1 MPNHQASEQML
12 GYLYQVRYALA
23 LLLENDNSDCQIS
36 IEKFDD
42 VAFSKDD
49 IPIQLIQLKHH
60 IQHQGNLADASTD
73 MWRTIK
79 VWLDA
84 ISETPDILDG
94 TNFLIITT
102 ATAPIDSAA
111 FLLKKDS
118 NRNPDTAYEKLKT
131 VCFSSVNQAHQRYYD
146 AFREAGEDTVKQL
159 IRQIYIIDRASN
171 IIDVEKDILKHIR
184 YSCIPK
190 HQKMIYERLEGWWFK
205 KAIDA
210 LCCDTPV
217 FVNQNQVR
225 SFIVSVSQEYADD
238 NLPIDILDIDDLQE
252 DNFSANEK
260 IFHEQLKLI
269 CLGNHRMQLA
279 LRDYYRAFRQRASW
293 VRNDLLYVNELG
305 QYEQRLIDEWEHAF
319 AAMEETLSET
329 NNATEGEKAK
339 EGRQLFSD
347 IEKRDIRIRPKCQ
360 EAFIMRGSYHILAN
374 QLKIGWHVDFFAR
387 LKQLLKRDEQNRQK
401 EQPTNRQME
410 IKRAWGVSRAQKP

>member
-118 NRNPDTAYEKLKT
+118 NRNPDIAYQKLKT

-159 IRQIYIIDRASN
+159 IRQIYIIDCASN

-252 DNFSANEK
+252 SNFSANEK

-329 NNATEGEKAK
+329 NNATEEEKAK

-374 QLKIGWHVDFFAR
+374 QLKIGWHVDFFDR
-387 LKQLLKRDEQNRQK
+387 LKQLLN
-401 EQPTNRQME
+401 T
-410 IKRAWGVSRAQKP
+410 

>member
-118 NRNPDTAYEKLKT
+118 NRNPDTAYQKLKT

-159 IRQIYIIDRASN
+159 IRQIYIIDCASN
-171 IIDVEKDILKHIR
+171 IIDVEKDILQHIR

-252 DNFSANEK
+252 GNFSANEK

-329 NNATEGEKAK
+329 NNATEEEKAK

-374 QLKIGWHVDFFAR
+374 QLKIGWHVDFFDR
-387 LKQLLKRDEQNRQK
+387 LKQLLN
-401 EQPTNRQME
+401 T
-410 IKRAWGVSRAQKP
+410 

>member
-102 ATAPIDSAA
+102 ATAQIDSAA

-118 NRNPDTAYEKLKT
+118 NRNPDTAYQKLKT

-159 IRQIYIIDRASN
+159 IRQIYIIDCASN
-171 IIDVEKDILKHIR
+171 IIDVER
-184 YSCIPK
+184 T
-190 HQKMIYERLEGWWFK
+190 F
-205 KAIDA
+205 
-210 LCCDTPV
+210 
-217 FVNQNQVR
+217 
-225 SFIVSVSQEYADD
+225 
-238 NLPIDILDIDDLQE
+238 
-252 DNFSANEK
+252 
-260 IFHEQLKLI
+260 
-269 CLGNHRMQLA
+269 
-279 LRDYYRAFRQRASW
+279 
-293 VRNDLLYVNELG
+293 
-305 QYEQRLIDEWEHAF
+305 
-319 AAMEETLSET
+319 
-329 NNATEGEKAK
+329 
-339 EGRQLFSD
+339 
-347 IEKRDIRIRPKCQ
+347 
-360 EAFIMRGSYHILAN
+360 
-374 QLKIGWHVDFFAR
+374 
-387 LKQLLKRDEQNRQK
+387 
-401 EQPTNRQME
+401 
-410 IKRAWGVSRAQKP
+410 

>member
-118 NRNPDTAYEKLKT
+118 NRNPDTAYQKLKT

-159 IRQIYIIDRASN
+159 IRQIYIIDCASN

-252 DNFSANEK
+252 SNFSANEK
-260 IFHEQLKLI
+260 IFHEQLQLI

-329 NNATEGEKAK
+329 NNATEEEKAK

-374 QLKIGWHVDFFAR
+374 QLKIGWHVDFFDR
-387 LKQLLKRDEQNRQK
+387 LKQLLN
-401 EQPTNRQME
+401 T
-410 IKRAWGVSRAQKP
+410 

>member
-190 HQKMIYERLEGWWFK
+190 NQKMIYERLEGWWFK

-387 LKQLLKRDEQNRQK
+387 LKQLLKRDEQNGRK
-401 EQPTNRQME
+401 EQPANRQMG
-410 IKRAWGVSRAQKP
+410 IKRI

>member
-118 NRNPDTAYEKLKT
+118 NRNPDTAYQKLKT
-131 VCFSSVNQAHQRYYD
+131 VCFSSVNQSHQRYYD

-159 IRQIYIIDRASN
+159 IRQIYIIDCASN

-252 DNFSANEK
+252 SNFSANEK

-329 NNATEGEKAK
+329 NNATEEEKAK

-374 QLKIGWHVDFFAR
+374 QLKIGWHVDFFDR
-387 LKQLLKRDEQNRQK
+387 LKQLLN
-401 EQPTNRQME
+401 T
-410 IKRAWGVSRAQKP
+410 

>member
-49 IPIQLIQLKHH
+49 IPKQLIQLKHH

-118 NRNPDTAYEKLKT
+118 NRNPDAAYQKLKT

-159 IRQIYIIDRASN
+159 IRQIYIIDCASN

-252 DNFSANEK
+252 SNFSANEK

-329 NNATEGEKAK
+329 NNATEEEKAK

-374 QLKIGWHVDFFAR
+374 QLKIGWHVDFFDR
-387 LKQLLKRDEQNRQK
+387 LKQLLN
-401 EQPTNRQME
+401 T
-410 IKRAWGVSRAQKP
+410 

>member
-73 MWRTIK
+73 MWRTIE

-118 NRNPDTAYEKLKT
+118 NRNPDTAYQKLKT

-159 IRQIYIIDRASN
+159 IRQIYIIDCASN

-252 DNFSANEK
+252 SNFSANEK

-329 NNATEGEKAK
+329 NNATEEEKAK

-360 EAFIMRGSYHILAN
+360 EDFIMRGSYHILAN
-374 QLKIGWHVDFFAR
+374 QLKIGWHVDFFDR
-387 LKQLLKRDEQNRQK
+387 LKQLLN
-401 EQPTNRQME
+401 T
-410 IKRAWGVSRAQKP
+410 

>member
-387 LKQLLKRDEQNRQK
+387 LKQLLRRDEQNGRK
-401 EQPTNRQME
+401 EQPANRQME
-410 IKRAWGVSRAQKP
+410 IKRV

>member
-118 NRNPDTAYEKLKT
+118 NRNPDAAYQKLKT

-159 IRQIYIIDRASN
+159 IRQIYIIDCASN

-252 DNFSANEK
+252 SNFSANEK

-374 QLKIGWHVDFFAR
+374 QLKIGWHVDFFDR
-387 LKQLLKRDEQNRQK
+387 LKQLLN
-401 EQPTNRQME
+401 T
-410 IKRAWGVSRAQKP
+410 

>member
-79 VWLDA
+79 VWIDA

-118 NRNPDTAYEKLKT
+118 NRNPDTAYQKLKT

-159 IRQIYIIDRASN
+159 IRQIYIIDCASN

-252 DNFSANEK
+252 SNFSANEK

-305 QYEQRLIDEWEHAF
+305 RYEQRLIDEWEHAF

-329 NNATEGEKAK
+329 NNATEEEKAK

-374 QLKIGWHVDFFAR
+374 QLKIGWHVDFFDR
-387 LKQLLKRDEQNRQK
+387 LKQLLN
-401 EQPTNRQME
+401 T
-410 IKRAWGVSRAQKP
+410 

>member
-49 IPIQLIQLKHH
+49 IPIQLIQHH

-79 VWLDA
+79 VWIDA

-118 NRNPDTAYEKLKT
+118 NRNPDTAYQKLKT

-159 IRQIYIIDRASN
+159 IRQIYIIDCASN

-252 DNFSANEK
+252 SNFSANEK

-329 NNATEGEKAK
+329 NNATEEEKAK

-374 QLKIGWHVDFFAR
+374 QLKIGWHVDFFDR
-387 LKQLLKRDEQNRQK
+387 LKQLLN
-401 EQPTNRQME
+401 T
-410 IKRAWGVSRAQKP
+410 

>member
-118 NRNPDTAYEKLKT
+118 NRNPDTAYQKLKT

-159 IRQIYIIDRASN
+159 IRQIYIIDCVSN

-252 DNFSANEK
+252 SNFSANEK

-329 NNATEGEKAK
+329 NNATEEEKAK

-374 QLKIGWHVDFFAR
+374 QLKIGWHVDFFDR
-387 LKQLLKRDEQNRQK
+387 LKQLLN
-401 EQPTNRQME
+401 T
-410 IKRAWGVSRAQKP
+410 

>member
-79 VWLDA
+79 VWIDA

-252 DNFSANEK
+252 SNFSANEK

-329 NNATEGEKAK
+329 NNATEEEKAK

-387 LKQLLKRDEQNRQK
+387 LKQLLKRDEQNGRK
-401 EQPTNRQME
+401 EQPANRQME
-410 IKRAWGVSRAQKP
+410 IKRV

>member
-159 IRQIYIIDRASN
+159 IRQIYIIDCASN

-252 DNFSANEK
+252 SNFSANEK

-374 QLKIGWHVDFFAR
+374 QLKIGWHVDFFDR
-387 LKQLLKRDEQNRQK
+387 LKQLLN
-401 EQPTNRQME
+401 T
-410 IKRAWGVSRAQKP
+410 

>member
-42 VAFSKDD
+42 VAFSEDD

-118 NRNPDTAYEKLKT
+118 NRNPDTAYQKLKT

-159 IRQIYIIDRASN
+159 IRQIYIIDCASN

-252 DNFSANEK
+252 SNFSANEK

-329 NNATEGEKAK
+329 NNATEEEKAK

-374 QLKIGWHVDFFAR
+374 QLKIGWHVDFFDR
-387 LKQLLKRDEQNRQK
+387 LKQLLN
-401 EQPTNRQME
+401 T
-410 IKRAWGVSRAQKP
+410 

>member
-84 ISETPDILDG
+84 ISEAPDILDG

-118 NRNPDTAYEKLKT
+118 NRNPDTAYQKLKT

-159 IRQIYIIDRASN
+159 IRQIYIIDCASN

-252 DNFSANEK
+252 SNFSANEK

-329 NNATEGEKAK
+329 NNATEEEKAK

-374 QLKIGWHVDFFAR
+374 QLKIGWHVDFFDR
-387 LKQLLKRDEQNRQK
+387 LKQLLN
-401 EQPTNRQME
+401 T
-410 IKRAWGVSRAQKP
+410 

>member
-118 NRNPDTAYEKLKT
+118 NRNPDTAYQKLKT

-159 IRQIYIIDRASN
+159 IRQIYIIDCASN

-252 DNFSANEK
+252 SNFSANEK

-329 NNATEGEKAK
+329 NNATEEEKAK

-374 QLKIGWHVDFFAR
+374 QLKIGWHVDFFDR
-387 LKQLLKRDEQNRQK
+387 LKQLLNRDEQN
-401 EQPTNRQME
+401 T
-410 IKRAWGVSRAQKP
+410 S

>member
-1 MPNHQASEQML
+1 ML

-111 FLLKKDS
+111 FLLKTDS

-159 IRQIYIIDRASN
+159 IRQIYIIDCASN

-319 AAMEETLSET
+319 AAMEETLSEA

-374 QLKIGWHVDFFAR
+374 QLKIGWHVDFFDR
-387 LKQLLKRDEQNRQK
+387 LKQLLN
-401 EQPTNRQME
+401 T
-410 IKRAWGVSRAQKP
+410 

>member
-131 VCFSSVNQAHQRYYD
+131 VCFSSVNQAYQRYYD

-159 IRQIYIIDRASN
+159 IRQIYIIDCASN

-210 LCCDTPV
+210 LCCDMPV

-374 QLKIGWHVDFFAR
+374 QLKIGWHVDFFDR
-387 LKQLLKRDEQNRQK
+387 LKQLLN
-401 EQPTNRQME
+401 T
-410 IKRAWGVSRAQKP
+410 

>member
-1 MPNHQASEQML
+1 M
-12 GYLYQVRYALA
+12 
-23 LLLENDNSDCQIS
+23 LLENDNSDCQIS

-159 IRQIYIIDRASN
+159 IRQIYIIDCASN

-252 DNFSANEK
+252 GNFSANEK

-329 NNATEGEKAK
+329 NNATEEEKAK

-374 QLKIGWHVDFFAR
+374 QLKIGWHVDFFDR
-387 LKQLLKRDEQNRQK
+387 LKQLLN
-401 EQPTNRQME
+401 T
-410 IKRAWGVSRAQKP
+410 

>member
-79 VWLDA
+79 VWIDA

-118 NRNPDTAYEKLKT
+118 NRNPDTAYQKLKT

-159 IRQIYIIDRASN
+159 IRQIYIIDCASN

-252 DNFSANEK
+252 SNFSANEK

-329 NNATEGEKAK
+329 NNAPEEEKAK

-374 QLKIGWHVDFFAR
+374 QLKIGWHVDFFDR
-387 LKQLLKRDEQNRQK
+387 LKQLLN
-401 EQPTNRQME
+401 T
-410 IKRAWGVSRAQKP
+410 

>member
-118 NRNPDTAYEKLKT
+118 NRNPDTAYQKLKT

-159 IRQIYIIDRASN
+159 IRQIYIIDCASN

-252 DNFSANEK
+252 SNFSANEK

-305 QYEQRLIDEWEHAF
+305 QYEQRLIDEWERAF

-329 NNATEGEKAK
+329 NNAAEEEKAK

-374 QLKIGWHVDFFAR
+374 QLKIGWHVDFFDR
-387 LKQLLKRDEQNRQK
+387 LKQLLN
-401 EQPTNRQME
+401 T
-410 IKRAWGVSRAQKP
+410 

>member
-118 NRNPDTAYEKLKT
+118 NRNPDTAYQKLKT

-159 IRQIYIIDRASN
+159 IRQIYIIDCASN

-252 DNFSANEK
+252 SNFSANEK

-329 NNATEGEKAK
+329 NNATEEEKAK
-339 EGRQLFSD
+339 EGRQLFSE

-374 QLKIGWHVDFFAR
+374 QLKIGWHVDFFDR
-387 LKQLLKRDEQNRQK
+387 LKQLLN
-401 EQPTNRQME
+401 T
-410 IKRAWGVSRAQKP
+410 

>member
-159 IRQIYIIDRASN
+159 IRQIYIIDCASN

-252 DNFSANEK
+252 SNFSANEK

-329 NNATEGEKAK
+329 NNATEEEKVK

-374 QLKIGWHVDFFAR
+374 QLKIGWHVDFFDR
-387 LKQLLKRDEQNRQK
+387 LKQLLN
-401 EQPTNRQME
+401 T
-410 IKRAWGVSRAQKP
+410 

>member
-23 LLLENDNSDCQIS
+23 LLLENDKSDCQIS

-118 NRNPDTAYEKLKT
+118 NRNPDTAYQKLKT

-159 IRQIYIIDRASN
+159 IRQIYIIDCASN

-252 DNFSANEK
+252 SNFSANEK

-329 NNATEGEKAK
+329 NNATEEEKAK

-374 QLKIGWHVDFFAR
+374 QLKIGWHVDFFDR
-387 LKQLLKRDEQNRQK
+387 LKQLLN
-401 EQPTNRQME
+401 T
-410 IKRAWGVSRAQKP
+410 

>member
-118 NRNPDTAYEKLKT
+118 NRNPDTAYQKLKT

-159 IRQIYIIDRASN
+159 IRQIYIIDCASN

-252 DNFSANEK
+252 SNFSANEK

-269 CLGNHRMQLA
+269 CLGSHRMQLA

-329 NNATEGEKAK
+329 NNATEEEKAK

-347 IEKRDIRIRPKCQ
+347 IEKKDIRIRPKCQ

-374 QLKIGWHVDFFAR
+374 QLKIGWHVDFFDR
-387 LKQLLKRDEQNRQK
+387 LKQLLN
-401 EQPTNRQME
+401 T
-410 IKRAWGVSRAQKP
+410 

>member
-118 NRNPDTAYEKLKT
+118 NRNPDTAYQKLKT

-159 IRQIYIIDRASN
+159 IRQIYIIDCASN

-252 DNFSANEK
+252 SNFSANEK

-329 NNATEGEKAK
+329 NNATEEEKAK

-374 QLKIGWHVDFFAR
+374 QLKIGWHVDFFDR
-387 LKQLLKRDEQNRQK
+387 LKQLLNRDEQNK
-401 EQPTNRQME
+401 
-410 IKRAWGVSRAQKP
+410 S

>member
-118 NRNPDTAYEKLKT
+118 NSNPDTAYQKLKT

-159 IRQIYIIDRASN
+159 IRQIYIIDCASN

-252 DNFSANEK
+252 SNFSANEK

-329 NNATEGEKAK
+329 NNATEEEKAK

-374 QLKIGWHVDFFAR
+374 QLKIGWHVDFFDR
-387 LKQLLKRDEQNRQK
+387 LKQLLN
-401 EQPTNRQME
+401 T
-410 IKRAWGVSRAQKP
+410 

>member
-111 FLLKKDS
+111 VLLKKDS
-118 NRNPDTAYEKLKT
+118 NRNPDTAYQKLKT

-159 IRQIYIIDRASN
+159 IRQIYIIDCASN

-252 DNFSANEK
+252 SNFSANEK

-329 NNATEGEKAK
+329 NNATEEEKVK

-374 QLKIGWHVDFFAR
+374 QLKIGWHVDFFDR
-387 LKQLLKRDEQNRQK
+387 LKQLLN
-401 EQPTNRQME
+401 T
-410 IKRAWGVSRAQKP
+410 

>member
-1 MPNHQASEQML
+1 M
-12 GYLYQVRYALA
+12 RYALA

-387 LKQLLKRDEQNRQK
+387 LKQLLKRDEQNGRK
-401 EQPTNRQME
+401 EQPANRQMG
-410 IKRAWGVSRAQKP
+410 IKRI

>member
-1 MPNHQASEQML
+1 MSNHQASEQML

-36 IEKFDD
+36 IERFDD
-42 VAFSKDD
+42 VAFSNDD

-60 IQHQGNLADASTD
+60 IQHQGSLTDASAD
-73 MWRTIK
+73 MWRTLK

-84 ISETPDILDG
+84 ISESPDILNG

-111 FLLKKDS
+111 FLLKNDT
-118 NRNPDTAYEKLKT
+118 NRNPDTAYEKLKL
-131 VCFSSVNQAHQRYYD
+131 VCSSSTNQAHQGYY
-146 AFREAGEDTVKQL
+146 ASFMGTSEDTIKQL
-159 IRQIYIIDRASN
+159 IRQMYIIDCASN
-171 IIDVEKDILKHIR
+171 VIDVEKDILKHIR

-210 LCCDTPV
+210 LCSDTPV

-225 SFIVSVSQEYADD
+225 SFIVAVSQEYADD
-238 NLPIDILDIDDLQE
+238 NLPIDIGDIDDLQE
-252 DNFSANEK
+252 SSFSGNEK

-269 CLGNHRMQLA
+269 CLSNRRMQIA

-293 VRNDLLYVNELG
+293 IRNNLLYINELDR
-305 QYEQRLIDEWEHAF
+305 YEDRLIDEWEHAF
-319 AAMEETLSET
+319 VAMEETLST
-329 NNATEGEKAK
+329 TDNATDEAKAR
-339 EGRQLFSD
+339 EGRQLFSNM
-347 IEKRDIRIRPKCQ
+347 ENKDIRIRPKCQ

-374 QLKIGWHVDFFAR
+374 QLKIGWHVDFFER
-387 LKQLLKRDEQNRQK
+387 LKQLLN
-401 EQPTNRQME
+401 
-410 IKRAWGVSRAQKP
+410 A

>member
-84 ISETPDILDG
+84 ISETLDILDG

-118 NRNPDTAYEKLKT
+118 NRNPETAYEKLKT

-159 IRQIYIIDRASN
+159 IRQIYIIDCASN

-374 QLKIGWHVDFFAR
+374 QLKIGWHVDFFDR
-387 LKQLLKRDEQNRQK
+387 LKQLLN
-401 EQPTNRQME
+401 T
-410 IKRAWGVSRAQKP
+410 

>member
-252 DNFSANEK
+252 SNFSANEK

-329 NNATEGEKAK
+329 NNATEEEKVK

-374 QLKIGWHVDFFAR
+374 QLKIGWHVDFFDR
-387 LKQLLKRDEQNRQK
+387 LKQLLN
-401 EQPTNRQME
+401 T
-410 IKRAWGVSRAQKP
+410 

>member
-12 GYLYQVRYALA
+12 GYLYQARYALA
-23 LLLENDNSDCQIS
+23 LLLENVNSDCQIS

-79 VWLDA
+79 VWIDA

-118 NRNPDTAYEKLKT
+118 NRNPDTAYQKLKT

-159 IRQIYIIDRASN
+159 IRQIYIIDCASN

-252 DNFSANEK
+252 SNFSANEK

-329 NNATEGEKAK
+329 NNATEEEKAK

-374 QLKIGWHVDFFAR
+374 QLKIGWHVDFFDR
-387 LKQLLKRDEQNRQK
+387 LKQLLN
-401 EQPTNRQME
+401 T
-410 IKRAWGVSRAQKP
+410 